1 MASYRKRDNG
11 WEYRINYYD
20 STGKRK
26 PKSKGGFRTKSE
38 AIKAAAEMELKL
50 QDNIT
55 VDEDITLYAYF
66 KQWCEVYKRPN
77 VTELTFRLYTDTQ
90 KKIKLFFNDRKLK
103 DITATEYQQ
112 VLNQYAKTH
121 AQRTVN
127 RFNTHIKACVEMAV
141 HEGYIKRNF
150 CKFAKINAKNKGRN
164 VETKFLEIKEYERLI
179 YETSKH
185 PERASYAVL
194 YIIAKTGMRY
204 AECLGLTVDDID
216 RINGTLSVN
225 KTWNYKNNTGFLPT
239 KTKSSI
245 RKIPID
251 DEFIKFVDQL
261 PPTEDGR
268 LLPKLLNNVVNK
280 TLRKIVGR
288 EVRVHSLRHTY
299 ASYLISHDIDLI
311 SVSQVL
317 GHENLN
323 ITLEVYAHQLQEQK
337 SRNDEKIK
345 QMWTECGRNALKTHG

>member
-1 MASYRKRDNG
+1 MASYRKRENG
-11 WEYRINYYD
+11 WEYRISFKDRLGKY
-20 STGKRK
+20 KRK
-26 PKSKGGFRTKSE
+26 EKGGFRTKSE

-50 QDNIT
+50 QETIN

-77 VTELTFRLYTDTQ
+77 VSTITYKAYINTQ
-90 KKIKLFFNDRKLK
+90 HKIELFFGDKKLK
-103 DITATEYQQ
+103 SITATQYQR
-112 VLNQYAKTH
+112 VLNSYAKTH
-121 AQRTVN
+121 AQDTVE
-127 RFNTHIKACVEMAV
+127 RFNVHVKSCIEMAV

-150 CKFAKINAKNKGRN
+150 CKFAKINAKNKGRSL
-164 VETKFLEIKEYERLI
+164 ETKFLEVEEYERLI
-179 YETSKH
+179 YEASKH
-185 PERASYAVL
+185 PEFASYAAL
-194 YIIAKTGMRY
+194 YIIAKTGIRF
-204 AECLGLTVDDID
+204 AECLGLTVDDINRD
-216 RINGTLSVN
+216 TGMLSVN
-225 KTWNYKNNTGFLPT
+225 KTWDYKNNTGFMPT

-245 RKIPID
+245 RQIPLD
-251 DEFIKFVDQL
+251 DDFLNFVKQL
-261 PPTEDGR
+261 PKHEDGR
-268 LLPKLLNNVVNK
+268 LLPNLSNNAANK

-345 QMWTECGRNALKTHG
+345 QIWGRFGAE